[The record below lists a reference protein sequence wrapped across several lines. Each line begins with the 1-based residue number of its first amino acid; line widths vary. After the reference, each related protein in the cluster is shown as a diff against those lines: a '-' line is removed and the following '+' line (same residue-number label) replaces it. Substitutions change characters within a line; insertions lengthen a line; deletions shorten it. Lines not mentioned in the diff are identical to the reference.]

1 MTSRALV
8 ETCLRES
15 FSGCCRA
22 GFLPLA
28 LRGFL
33 AGLVLWLAGGMDAR
47 AEGRFQAVE
56 IAGKRLEGNPLGDP
70 VRRRVA
76 VYTPAAPGH
85 GTPLRTVY
93 YLPGYGSSSEDFLGG
108 TGRSFLRAIDELA
121 GEGIPCR
128 LVIVDCRNRWG
139 GSQYLNSPAQ
149 GNYADYVL
157 DEIIPEMEKRLGAPA
172 SPRDRVVAGHSSGG
186 FGALRLALM
195 RREAF
200 GAVVALSPDSDF
212 EVTHRGIVERG
223 ARYVSERQLAG
234 YKAPADRFIRPQNG
248 LVEMVLGLSAAYAP
262 KGPQAPGDFEWPY
275 DGAGRW
281 RPEVWQRWLDADPV
295 GILRKNPRAF
305 SPDHRVYLDGAE
317 HDEFQAQK
325 GARVLRDLI
334 APPTQVEFL
343 ETPGAHSD
351 HMAARFARGMEW
363 VAGKKPRNLP

>member
-1 MTSRALV
+1 MTPRVPAETGLSKFCWIRRPGVLFPVNPAWLAVLAVLVGGKIDSRA
-8 ETCLRES
+8 
-15 FSGCCRA
+15 
-22 GFLPLA
+22 
-28 LRGFL
+28 
-33 AGLVLWLAGGMDAR
+33 D
-47 AEGRFQAVE
+47 GRFEAVE
-56 IAGKRLEGNPLGDP
+56 IAGKKLEGNPLGDP

-76 VYTPAAPGH
+76 VYTAASPAKD
-85 GTPLRTVY
+85 TPLRTVY
-93 YLPGYGSSSEDFLGG
+93 YLPGYGSSSEDFFGG
-108 TGRSFLRAIDELA
+108 AGRGFLRAMDQLA

-139 GSQYLNSPAQ
+139 GSQYLNSTAQ

-157 DEIIPEMEKRLGAPA
+157 DEIIPEMEKRFGAPA
-172 SPRDRVVAGHSSGG
+172 SPRERVVAGHSSGG

-195 RREAF
+195 RRETF

-234 YKAPADRFIRPQNG
+234 YKAPADRFIRPQSG

-275 DGAGRW
+275 DGSGRW

-317 HDEFQAQK
+317 HDEFLAQK
-325 GARVLRDLI
+325 GARVMRDLI

-363 VAGKKPRNLP
+363 VAGKKPRTLP

>member
-1 MTSRALV
+1 MTSRVLV
-8 ETCLRES
+8 ETRSRKS
-15 FSGCCRA
+15 FAACRWA
-22 GFLPLA
+22 AFLPPRFSIWLA
-28 LRGFL
+28 
-33 AGLVLWLAGGMDAR
+33 ALVLLFGAKSLGR
-47 AEGRFQAVE
+47 AEGRFEAFE
-56 IAGKRLEGNPLGDP
+56 IAGRLLEGNPLGDP
-70 VRRRVA
+70 IRRRVA
-76 VYTPAAPGH
+76 VYTPATPGNT
-85 GTPLRTVY
+85 TPLRTVY

-108 TGRSFLRAIDELA
+108 GGRGFVRVMDQLA

-157 DEIIPEMEKRLGAPA
+157 DEIIPEMEKRLGAPD
-172 SPRDRVVAGHSSGG
+172 SPRQRVVAGHSSGG

-195 RREAF
+195 RKEAF

-223 ARYVSERQLAG
+223 ARFVSERQLAG

-275 DGAGRW
+275 DGSGRW

-305 SPDHRVYLDGAE
+305 SPDHRIYLDGAE
-317 HDEFQAQK
+317 HDEFLAQK

-351 HMAARFARGMEW
+351 HMAARLARGMEW
-363 VAGKKPRNLP
+363 VAGKKPRSLP